1 MKQIHLSW
9 LLMAAAVIT
18 ACEKELVET
27 EPVVEKGQYV
37 YSVKATISSD
47 AETKT
52 DYDATGKFS
61 WTAGDQISVLFN
73 DGTNNKFFTL
83 TADAAG
89 ATATFS
95 GTIDAG
101 YTIGAKDGTAEDA
114 KIWALYPA
122 SENHTYTEGANPT
135 FYVKPEVDFTKTG
148 FSANIPMYDLRTSEG
163 EFSFKNLASTYKFT
177 LKNLNSS
184 VNKVKFVI
192 YNQTTYGLSGSWPI
206 HAGEIYLNY
215 DYASPGS
222 AKSTLTYINSVTN
235 GQSVF
240 YVSCRYWG
248 KFQPH
253 ITISDA
259 ESNVVLREFVAGS
272 EKQPTSMNEVKP
284 IALDMGTVQAVINA
298 GDITVKAGKTA
309 SIIASTNSTAAIE
322 YVSADPGIA
331 TVSSTG
337 VVTGVSVGT
346 TTITLSVPAVDG
358 EFTAASKTIN
368 VTVIPATTNT
378 IDIDGDFSD
387 WSSLQAGTFYKV
399 VNNPGS
405 PWSGVKEMRV
415 YVTAETVYYYVK
427 FDQDAL
433 QDAMTAAN
441 PSMNMRINLN
451 TDGELTS
458 GYSSYSLDAY
468 DFIIEG
474 SIMSGGAFKSFSGSL
489 SQRING
495 AWSSLGSGMTAGAG
509 SGKEYEFSLD
519 RTKFNTAANA
529 SSVPMPMGN
538 EFQTGLRFY
547 WNGWTEFSN
556 IPNSS
561 EGNGYGHLLTVQTG
575 GGTDPADD
583 PVFALAAPEVKNGD
597 VVLATN
603 ANVNKFLTDVSY
615 PTHDYSYTSL
625 ITWAEA
631 NNVAVCPGDSDRPQ
645 EYSIRWTPYTSTS
658 DATITISEPTRNWV
672 YTTSVEDGYVNF
684 SNLLPNTHYT
694 YTVTADGNTLTQGA
708 FDTIGKEHQL
718 LIRSAIR
725 NCRDLGGWTTTN
737 GKTVKYRKVYR
748 GGRLEPSYLD
758 SEGIAILKTEGIKAQ
773 LDLRGNKDVLSES
786 TFKTKN
792 IWPEGE
798 YAFCAPVIEEGY
810 SQMLQNDKEKT
821 RQCIQFIMDCVAQN
835 KPVYFHCSLGRD
847 RTGTVAMLTLGIL
860 GVPEGDI
867 SQEYEL
873 TQFAPLGYATST
885 GETTKMTR
893 LADYDGA
900 ANVIWGYAG
909 TGSFQDGV
917 NAYLLE
923 IGISQADIDQ
933 FKQNMLQ

>member
-9 LLMAAAVIT
+9 LLMAAAAIT

-27 EPVVEKGQYV
+27 EPVVEKDQYV

-73 DGTNNKFFTL
+73 DGTTNKFFTL

-89 ATATFS
+89 ATATFT

-101 YTIGAKDGTAEDA
+101 YTIGATDKTSDDL

-122 SENHTYTEGANPT
+122 SENNTYADGVASL
-135 FYVKPEVDFTKTG
+135 YVQPEVDFTETA
-148 FSANIPMYDLRTSEG
+148 FSANIPMYDLLAAEG
-163 EFSFKNLASTYKFT
+163 SFEFKNLACPYKFT
-177 LKNLNSS
+177 VKNLDSTI
-184 VNKVKFVI
+184 NKVKFTVI
-192 YNQTTYGLSGSWPI
+192 NQESRALSGLWPI
-206 HAGEIYLNY
+206 KLEDTYFLNY
-215 DYASPGS
+215 GSSSSSPE
-222 AKSTLTYINSVTN
+222 KKTLTYINNVTD
-235 GQSVF
+235 GQAVF
-240 YVSCRYWG
+240 YVSSRYWG
-248 KFQPH
+248 SFQPK
-253 ITISDA
+253 ITISNA
-259 ESNVVLREFVAGS
+259 ETDEVLKEFVAGTAN
-272 EKQPTSMNEVKP
+272 EPHYMNKVQQ
-284 IALDMGTVQAVINA
+284 IALNMGTTTAVINA
-298 GDITVKAGKTA
+298 GDVTVKVGKTA
-309 SIIASTNSTAAIE
+309 SIVASTNSTADIE
-322 YVSADPGIA
+322 YTSADPGIA

-346 TTITLSVPAVDG
+346 TTITLSVPAVEG
-358 EFTAASKTIN
+358 KFSSATKTIN
-368 VTVIPATTNT
+368 VTVLAATTNT

-387 WSSLQAGTFYKV
+387 WSSLEAGTFYKV
-399 VNNPGS
+399 VNNPNS
-405 PWSGVKEMRV
+405 NWPGVKEMRV
-415 YVTAETVYYYVK
+415 YATEETVYYYVK

-433 QDAMTAAN
+433 EQAKNAAT
-441 PSMNMRINLN
+441 PTMNMRICLN

-458 GYSSYSLDAY
+458 GYDGYFLDKY
-468 DFIIEG
+468 DFIFEG
-474 SIMSGGAFKSFSGSL
+474 SIMTYGAFKNFNGSL

-509 SGKEYEFSLD
+509 SGIEYEFSLD
-519 RTKFNTAANA
+519 RTKFNTAANT

-547 WNGWTEFSN
+547 WNGWDEFSN
-556 IPNSS
+556 IPNAS
-561 EGNGYGHLLTVQTG
+561 GGYGHLLNVQTG
-575 GGTDPADD
+575 GGTDPSND
-583 PVFALAAPEVKNGD
+583 PIYEFAAPEIKDGD
-597 VVLATN
+597 EVLATN
-603 ANVNKFLTDVSY
+603 ANVNKFLTDVTY

-625 ITWAEA
+625 LTWANE

-658 DATITISEPTRNWV
+658 DATITISEPTRNWI
-672 YTTSVEDGYVNF
+672 YTTSVENGYVNI

-694 YTVTADGNTLTQGA
+694 YTVMADGNTLTQGS
-708 FDTIGKEHQL
+708 FDTVGKEHQL
-718 LIRSAIR
+718 LLRSAIR
-725 NCRDLGGWTTTN
+725 NCRDLGGWSTTD

-773 LDLRGNKDVLSES
+773 LDLRGHSDVLQES

-792 IWPEGE
+792 IWPEGD
-798 YAFCAPVIEEGY
+798 YRFCAPVIEEGY
-810 SQMLQNDKEKT
+810 SQMLQYDKEKT
-821 RQCIQFIMDCVAQN
+821 RQCIQFIMDCVAED

-867 SQEYEL
+867 SKEYEL
-873 TQFAPLGYATST
+873 TQFAPQGYATST
-885 GETTKMTR
+885 GESTKMTR
-893 LADYDGA
+893 TVDYKGA

-909 TGSFQDGV
+909 SGSFQDGV

-923 IGISQADIDQ
+923 IGITQADIDQ